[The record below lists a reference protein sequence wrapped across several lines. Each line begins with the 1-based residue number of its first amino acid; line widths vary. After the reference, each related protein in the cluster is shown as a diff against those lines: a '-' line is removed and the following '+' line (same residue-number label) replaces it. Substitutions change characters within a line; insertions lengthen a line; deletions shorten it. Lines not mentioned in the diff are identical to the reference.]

1 MFLRIQSANIVIF
14 IVILC
19 NYLAATVFEMKK
31 TVLALL
37 TALILSACAPE
48 DRFIQVSGH
57 AQGGVYTVKVNL
69 KGVSVS
75 PEEIRDSV
83 DAILVRVDTT
93 LSGYNKGSL
102 LSRFNAGE
110 TIRPN
115 GLFLEMY
122 RIGYG
127 WYERSGGVLDFAAG
141 PLFDAWGFGFKSGE
155 MPSDEAVAAIK
166 ASCGMGLLKPSMTPR
181 ADGTLS
187 VRDVRRDGT
196 HAPVVLN
203 YNAIAQGYTCD
214 LVAAYLYSIGA
225 KDMLVDI
232 GEIWCDG
239 HSPSGRPWN
248 VGVDRPYDRPADGT
262 DTVGAELD
270 GVWSSSLTPAGIV
283 TSGNY
288 RKFYVRDGRKYAHSI
303 DPRSGYPVDHNLL
316 SATVVS
322 PAGAADA
329 DALATWCMVVG
340 LDAAREL
347 LLGLDGTEGY
357 LIYTAEDGAMT
368 EWASPGFTLTK

>member
-1 MFLRIQSANIVIF
+1 
-14 IVILC
+14 
-19 NYLAATVFEMKK
+19 MKK
-31 TVLALL
+31 LTAFALALL
-37 TALILSACAPE
+37 LLSACGE
-48 DRFIQVSGH
+48 RDHFVQITGH
-57 AQGGVYTVKVNL
+57 AQGGVYTVKANL
-69 KGVSVS
+69 KGVRVA
-75 PEEIRDSV
+75 PETVRDSV
-83 DAILVRVDTT
+83 EAILTRIDTT

-122 RIGYG
+122 RVGYD
-127 WYERSGGVLDFAAG
+127 WYGRSGGVLDFAAG
-141 PLFDAWGFGFKSGE
+141 PLYDAWGFGFKSGE
-155 MPSDEAVAAIK
+155 MPSDEQVAEVR
-166 ASCGMGLLKPSMTPR
+166 ASCGMGLLKPVMTPR
-181 ADGTLS
+181 VDGTLS
-187 VRDVRRDGT
+187 VRDVRLDGT
-196 HAPVVLN
+196 DAPVVLN

-239 HSPSGRPWN
+239 HNPSGRPWN
-248 VGVDRPYDRPADGT
+248 VGVDRPYDRPGDGT
-262 DTVGAELD
+262 DAVGAELD
-270 GVWSSSLTPAGIV
+270 GVWSSSLAPAGIV

-288 RKFYVRDGRKYAHSI
+288 RKYYVRDGRKYAHSI
-303 DPRSGYPVDHNLL
+303 DPRSGYPVQHNLL

-322 PAGAADA
+322 PSGAADA

-340 LDAAREL
+340 LDRAKDL
-347 LLGLDGTEGY
+347 LLGMDGVEGY
-357 LIYTAEDGAMT
+357 LIYSEEDGSMT

>member
-1 MFLRIQSANIVIF
+1 MFSYPICKYRYF
-14 IVILC
+14 ILNLC
-19 NYLAATVFEMKK
+19 NYLAATAVEMKK
-31 TVLALL
+31 ILLVVLAVLV
-37 TALILSACAPE
+37 LSACGE
-48 DRFIQVSGH
+48 RDRFIQVTGH
-57 AQGGVYTVKVNL
+57 AQGGVYSVKVNL
-69 KGVSVS
+69 KGVRVT
-75 PEEIRDSV
+75 PEEVRDSV
-83 DAILVRVDTT
+83 ESILTRIDTT

-115 GLFLEMY
+115 GLFLDMY

-155 MPSDEAVAAIK
+155 MPTDETVAAIK
-166 ASCGMGLLKPSMTPR
+166 ASCGMGLLKPSITPR

-187 VRDVRRDGT
+187 VRDVRLDGT
-196 HAPVVLN
+196 DGQVVLN
-203 YNAIAQGYTCD
+203 YNAIAQGYSCD

-239 HSPSGRPWN
+239 HNPSGRPWS
-248 VGVDRPYDRPADGT
+248 VGVDRPFDRPSDGT
-262 DTVGAELD
+262 DELGSELD
-270 GVWSSSLTPAGIV
+270 GIWSSSGTAAGIV

-322 PAGAADA
+322 PDGAADA
-329 DALATWCMVVG
+329 DALATWCMVIG
-340 LDAAREL
+340 LDAARAL
-347 LLGLDGTEGY
+347 LLDLDGVEGY
-357 LIYTAEDGAMT
+357 LIYTEEDGAMT

>member
-1 MFLRIQSANIVIF
+1 
-14 IVILC
+14 
-19 NYLAATVFEMKK
+19 MKK
-31 TVLALL
+31 TILALL
-37 TALILSACAPE
+37 FALVLSACGPE
-48 DRFIQVSGH
+48 DRFIQVTGH

-69 KGVSVS
+69 KGVSVP

-83 DAILVRVDTT
+83 DAILTRVDTT

-122 RIGYG
+122 RVGYG

-155 MPSDEAVAAIK
+155 MPTDEAVSAIK
-166 ASCGMGLLKPSMTPR
+166 ASCGMGLLQPSMTPR

-196 HAPVVLN
+196 DAPVVLN

-214 LVAAYLYSIGA
+214 LVAAYLYSIGV

-232 GEIWCDG
+232 GEIW
-239 HSPSGRPWN
+239 W
-248 VGVDRPYDRPADGT
+248 T
-262 DTVGAELD
+262 DQVGAELD
-270 GVWSSSLTPAGIV
+270 GVWSSSLAPAGIV

-322 PAGAADA
+322 PDGAADA

-347 LLGLDGTEGY
+347 ILGLDGVEGY

>member
-31 TVLALL
+31 TVLVLLAAL
-37 TALILSACAPE
+37 TLSACAPK
-48 DRFIQVSGH
+48 DRFIQVTGH

-115 GLFLEMY
+115 SLFLEMY
-122 RIGYG
+122 RVGYG

-155 MPSDEAVAAIK
+155 MPADEAVAAIK
-166 ASCGMGLLKPSMTPR
+166 ASCGMGLLKPSMAPR

-187 VRDVRRDGT
+187 VCDVRLDGMD
-196 HAPVVLN
+196 APVVLN

-248 VGVDRPYDRPADGT
+248 VGVDRPYDRPDDGT
-262 DTVGAELD
+262 DRVGAELD

-340 LDAAREL
+340 LDAARKL
-347 LLGLDGTEGY
+347 LLGLDGVEGY
-357 LIYTAEDGAMT
+357 LIYTAEDGSMT

>member
-19 NYLAATVFEMKK
+19 NYLAATFFEMKK
-31 TVLALL
+31 TVLVLLAAL
-37 TALILSACAPE
+37 TLSACAPK
-48 DRFIQVSGH
+48 DRFIQVTGH

-83 DAILVRVDTT
+83 DAILVHVDTT

-115 GLFLEMY
+115 SLFLEMY
-122 RIGYG
+122 RVGYG

-155 MPSDEAVAAIK
+155 MPADEAVAAIK
-166 ASCGMGLLKPSMTPR
+166 ASCGMGLLKPSMAPR

-187 VRDVRRDGT
+187 VCDVRLDGMD
-196 HAPVVLN
+196 APVVLN

-239 HSPSGRPWN
+239 HNPSGKSWS

-262 DTVGAELD
+262 DEVGAELD
-270 GVWSSSLTPAGIV
+270 GVWASSGAPAGIV

-322 PAGAADA
+322 PDGAADA

-347 LLGLDGTEGY
+347 LLGLDGVEGY

>member
-1 MFLRIQSANIVIF
+1 MRKI
-14 IVILC
+14 
-19 NYLAATVFEMKK
+19 
-31 TVLALL
+31 VLAILAVLL
-37 TALILSACAPE
+37 LSACGE
-48 DRFIQVSGH
+48 RDRFIQVSGH

-69 KGVSVS
+69 KRCHVA
-75 PEEIRDSV
+75 PEEVRDSV
-83 DAILVRVDTT
+83 EAILVRIDTT

-110 TIRPN
+110 VIRPN
-115 GLFLEMY
+115 SLFLEMY
-122 RIGYG
+122 RVAYG
-127 WYERSGGVLDFAAG
+127 WYERSQGVLDFAAG

-166 ASCGMGLLKPSMTPR
+166 ASCGMGLLKPSMTLR
-181 ADGTLS
+181 TDGTLS
-187 VRDVRRDGT
+187 VRDLRLDGT
-196 HAPVVLN
+196 DAPVVLN
-203 YNAIAQGYTCD
+203 YNAIAQGYSCD

-239 HSPSGRPWN
+239 RSPSGRPWN
-248 VGVDRPYDRPADGT
+248 VGVDRPFDRPDDGT
-262 DTVGAELD
+262 DELGSDLD
-270 GVWSSSLTPAGIV
+270 GIWSSDGSSAGIV

-288 RKFYVRDGRKYAHSI
+288 RKFYVRDGRKYAHTI

-322 PAGAADA
+322 PDGAADA

-340 LDAAREL
+340 LDAARAL
-347 LLGLDGTEGY
+347 LQGLEGVEGY
-357 LIYTAEDGAMT
+357 LIYTAEDGSMA
-368 EWASPGFTLTK
+368 EWATPGFTLTK

>member
-1 MFLRIQSANIVIF
+1 
-14 IVILC
+14 
-19 NYLAATVFEMKK
+19 MKK
-31 TVLALL
+31 IIFVVLTVRA
-37 TALILSACAPE
+37 LSACGGR
-48 DRFIQVSGH
+48 DRFIQVSGY

-69 KGVSVS
+69 KGVRIT
-75 PEEIRDSV
+75 PEEVRDSV
-83 DAILVRVDTT
+83 EAILTRIDTT
-93 LSGYNKGSL
+93 LSGYNNGSL

-115 GLFLEMY
+115 GLFLDMY

-141 PLFDAWGFGFKSGE
+141 PLYDAWGFGFKSGE
-155 MPSDEAVAAIK
+155 MPTDAQVEAIR
-166 ASCGMGLLKPSMTPR
+166 ASCGMGLLKPSMTPHP
-181 ADGTLS
+181 DGTLS
-187 VRDVRRDGT
+187 ADDLRPDGT
-196 HAPVVLN
+196 DAPVVLN

-239 HSPSGRPWN
+239 HNPSGRAWS
-248 VGVDRPYDRPADGT
+248 VGVDRPFDRPADGT
-262 DTVGAELD
+262 DEIGSELD
-270 GVWSSSLTPAGIV
+270 GVWSSGGMAAGIV

-288 RKFYVRDGRKYAHSI
+288 RKYYVRDGRKYAHSI
-303 DPRSGYPVDHNLL
+303 DPRSGYPVQHNLL

-329 DALATWCMVVG
+329 DALATWCMVIG
-340 LDAAREL
+340 LEGAQEL
-347 LLGLDGTEGY
+347 LLGLDGVEGY
-357 LIYTAEDGAMT
+357 LIYTAEDGTMT
-368 EWASPGFTLTK
+368 EWASPGFTLTQ

>member
-1 MFLRIQSANIVIF
+1 MFSYPICKYRYF
-14 IVILC
+14 ILNLC
-19 NYLAATVFEMKK
+19 NYLAATAVEMKK
-31 TVLALL
+31 ILLAVLAFLV
-37 TALILSACAPE
+37 LSACGGR
-48 DRFIQVSGH
+48 DRFIQVTGH
-57 AQGGVYTVKVNL
+57 AQGGVYSVKVNL
-69 KGVSVS
+69 KGVRVT
-75 PEEIRDSV
+75 PEEVRDSV
-83 DAILVRVDTT
+83 ESILTRIDTT

-115 GLFLEMY
+115 GLFLDMY

-127 WYERSGGVLDFAAG
+127 WFERSGGVLDFAAG

-155 MPSDEAVAAIK
+155 MPTDETVASIK

-181 ADGTLS
+181 SDGTLS
-187 VRDVRRDGT
+187 VRDVRLDGT
-196 HAPVVLN
+196 DGQVVLN
-203 YNAIAQGYTCD
+203 YNAIAQGYSCD

-239 HSPSGRPWN
+239 HNPSGRPWS
-248 VGVDRPYDRPADGT
+248 VGVDRPFDRPSDGT
-262 DTVGAELD
+262 DELGAELD
-270 GVWSSSLTPAGIV
+270 GIWSSSGTAAGIV

-303 DPRSGYPVDHNLL
+303 DPRSGYPVQHNLL

-322 PAGAADA
+322 SSGAADA

-340 LDAAREL
+340 LDRAKDL
-347 LLGLDGTEGY
+347 LLGMDGVEGY
-357 LIYTAEDGAMT
+357 LIYTEEDGSMT

>member
-19 NYLAATVFEMKK
+19 NYLAATALEMKK
-31 TVLALL
+31 TVLVLLSALF
-37 TALILSACAPE
+37 LSACGPR

-57 AQGGVYTVKVNL
+57 AQGGVYTVKINL
-69 KGVSVS
+69 KGVSVP

-110 TIRPN
+110 SIRPN
-115 GLFLEMY
+115 SLFLEMY
-122 RIGYG
+122 RVGYG

-155 MPSDEAVAAIK
+155 MPSDDAVASIK
-166 ASCGMGLLKPSMTPR
+166 ATCGMGLLKRSMTPR
-181 ADGTLS
+181 PDGTLS
-187 VRDVRRDGT
+187 VRDVRLDGT
-196 HAPVVLN
+196 DAPVVLN

-214 LVAAYLYSIGA
+214 LVAAYLYSIGVQ
-225 KDMLVDI
+225 DMLVDI

-239 HSPSGRPWN
+239 RNPSGRPWN
-248 VGVDRPYDRPADGT
+248 VGVDRPFDRPADGT
-262 DTVGAELD
+262 DTAGAELD
-270 GVWSSSLTPAGIV
+270 GVWNSSCAAAGIV

-288 RKFYVRDGRKYAHSI
+288 RKFYVRDGRKYAHTI

-322 PAGAADA
+322 PDGAADA
-329 DALATWCMVVG
+329 DALATWCMVIG

-347 LLGLDGTEGY
+347 LLGLAGVEGY

>member
-14 IVILC
+14 IVFLY
-19 NYLAATVFEMKK
+19 NYLAATVLLMKK

-37 TALILSACAPE
+37 AALALSACGPR
-48 DRFIQVSGH
+48 DRFIQVTGH

-69 KGVSVS
+69 KGVSVA

-83 DAILVRVDTT
+83 DAILTRVDTT

-115 GLFLEMY
+115 GLFLDMY
-122 RIGYG
+122 RIAYG
-127 WYERSGGVLDFAAG
+127 WYERSAGVLDFAAG

-155 MPSDEAVAAIK
+155 MPSDEAVAAIR
-166 ASCGMGLLKPSMTPR
+166 ASCGMGLLTPSATPR
-181 ADGTLS
+181 EDGTLS
-187 VRDVRRDGT
+187 VRDIRRDGT
-196 HAPVVLN
+196 DAPVVLN

-239 HSPSGRPWN
+239 HNPSGRPWN
-248 VGVDRPYDRPADGT
+248 VGVDRPYDRPDDGT
-262 DTVGAELD
+262 DAVGAELD
-270 GVWSSSLTPAGIV
+270 GVWSSSLAPAGIV

-288 RKFYVRDGRKYAHSI
+288 RKYYVRDGRKYAHSI
-303 DPRSGYPVDHNLL
+303 DPRSGYPVQHNLL
-316 SATVVS
+316 SATVVC
-322 PAGAADA
+322 PDGAADA

-340 LDAAREL
+340 LDEAQAL
-347 LLGLDGTEGY
+347 LLSLEGVSGY
-357 LIYTAEDGAMT
+357 LIYTAEDGSMT
-368 EWASPGFTLTK
+368 EWATPDFTLTK

>member
-1 MFLRIQSANIVIF
+1 MRKIALAFLA
-14 IVILC
+14 
-19 NYLAATVFEMKK
+19 
-31 TVLALL
+31 VLL
-37 TALILSACAPE
+37 LSACGE
-48 DRFIQVSGH
+48 RDRYIQVSGH
-57 AQGGVYTVKVNL
+57 AQGGVYSVKVNL
-69 KGVSVS
+69 IGCRVA
-75 PEEIRDSV
+75 PEEVRDSV
-83 DAILVRVDTT
+83 EAILVRIDTT

-122 RIGYG
+122 RVAYG

-141 PLFDAWGFGFKSGE
+141 PLYDAWGFGFKSGE
-155 MPSDEAVAAIK
+155 MPSDEDVAAIK
-166 ASCGMGLLKPSMTPR
+166 ASCGMRLLKPSMTPR

-187 VRDVRRDGT
+187 MRDVRLDGT
-196 HAPVVLN
+196 DALVVLN
-203 YNAIAQGYTCD
+203 YNAIAQGYSCD
-214 LVAAYLYSIGA
+214 LVATYLYSIGA

-239 HSPSGRPWN
+239 HNPSGRPWN
-248 VGVDRPYDRPADGT
+248 VGVDRPYDRPDDGT
-262 DTVGAELD
+262 DELGAELD
-270 GVWSSSLTPAGIV
+270 GIWVSDGTGTGIV

-303 DPRSGYPVDHNLL
+303 DPRSGYPVQHNLL

-329 DALATWCMVVG
+329 DALATWCMVIG

-347 LLGLDGTEGY
+347 LTDLDGVEGY
-357 LIYTAEDGAMT
+357 LIYTAEDGSMT

>member
-19 NYLAATVFEMKK
+19 NYLAATAVEMKK
-31 TVLALL
+31 TVLVLL
-37 TALILSACAPE
+37 TALVLSACGPK
-48 DRFIQVSGH
+48 DRFIQVTGH

-69 KGVSVS
+69 KGVSVT

-115 GLFLEMY
+115 GLFLDMY

-155 MPSDEAVAAIK
+155 MPTDETVAAIK

-187 VRDVRRDGT
+187 VRDVRLDGT
-196 HAPVVLN
+196 DAPVVLN
-203 YNAIAQGYTCD
+203 YNAIAQGFTCD

-225 KDMLVDI
+225 KDMLEKILNENWFGFDVMVATPDMM
-232 GEIWCDG
+232 GELG
-239 HSPSGRPWN
+239 KMGMGRILGPKGLMPN
-248 VGVDRPYDRPADGT
+248 PKTGTVTMDLATAISEIKRGKIAYRVDRDGNLNISIARCSFEEAKIADNLNTVLETIAKSRPS
-262 DTVGAELD
+262 TVKG
-270 GVWSSSLTPAGIV
+270 
-283 TSGNY
+283 
-288 RKFYVRDGRKYAHSI
+288 KFIKSCVLHTTMGPGMKI
-303 DPRSGYPVDHNLL
+303 
-316 SATVVS
+316 TF
-322 PAGAADA
+322 DA
-329 DALATWCMVVG
+329 
-340 LDAAREL
+340 
-347 LLGLDGTEGY
+347 
-357 LIYTAEDGAMT
+357 
-368 EWASPGFTLTK
+368 KN

>member
-1 MFLRIQSANIVIF
+1 MRKI
-14 IVILC
+14 
-19 NYLAATVFEMKK
+19 
-31 TVLALL
+31 VLAILAVLL
-37 TALILSACAPE
+37 LSACGE
-48 DRFIQVSGH
+48 RDRFIQVSGH

-69 KGVSVS
+69 KGCHVT
-75 PEEIRDSV
+75 PEEVRDSV
-83 DAILVRVDTT
+83 EAILVHIDTT

-110 TIRPN
+110 VIRPN

-122 RIGYG
+122 RVGYG
-127 WYERSGGVLDFAAG
+127 WYERSQGVLDFAAG

-155 MPSDEAVAAIK
+155 MPSEETVAAIK

-181 ADGTLS
+181 TDGTLS
-187 VRDVRRDGT
+187 VRDVRLDGT
-196 HAPVVLN
+196 DAPVVLN
-203 YNAIAQGYTCD
+203 YNAIAQGYSCD

-232 GEIWCDG
+232 GEIWCG
-239 HSPSGRPWN
+239 GRNPSGRPWN
-248 VGVDRPYDRPADGT
+248 VGVDRPFDRPDDGT
-262 DTVGAELD
+262 DELGSDLD
-270 GVWSSSLTPAGIV
+270 GIWSSDGSPAGIV

-288 RKFYVRDGRKYAHSI
+288 RKFYVRNGRKYAHTI

-322 PAGAADA
+322 SDGAADA

-340 LDAAREL
+340 LDAARAL
-347 LLGLDGTEGY
+347 LQGLEGVEGY
-357 LIYTAEDGAMT
+357 LIYSAEDGSMT
-368 EWASPGFTLTK
+368 EWATPGFTLTK